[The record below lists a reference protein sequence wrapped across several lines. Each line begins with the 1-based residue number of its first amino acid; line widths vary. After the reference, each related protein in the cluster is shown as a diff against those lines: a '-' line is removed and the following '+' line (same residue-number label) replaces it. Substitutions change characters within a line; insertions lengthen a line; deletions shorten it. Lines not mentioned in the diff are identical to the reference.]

1 MKYAVISNVNGNF
14 KIESEWDENLEG
26 ARNNFW
32 DKCKAYNSAQD
43 VIKGIVELV
52 DENYDIVEG
61 KVERFK
67 HASEPNEEA

>member
-14 KIESEWDENLEG
+14 KIETEWDDNLTG
-26 ARNNFW
+26 ARNSYW

-43 VIKGIVELV
+43 VAKAIVELV

-61 KVERFK
+61 KVERIS
-67 HASEPNEEA
+67 HTVEESA